1 MNIFFTN
8 TTKYL
13 IIAKINSI
21 EYLLE
26 PNQVQQLSAYDNDK
40 IVLSIVNNTVN
51 KSYKEKLK
59 NSLNNLVLNVS
70 CTYLIKNLK
79 ENENIQIANEIYE
92 FNENALLLPF
102 AYHYLKPCINNTQLQ
117 LVQCEA
123 DNVKAI
129 KKIYF
134 IFALLGDGGFD
145 FLLNIFSVSFQ
156 MHRIKK
162 LCDDNKILQ
171 IINTTIFRSN

>member
-1 MNIFFTN
+1 MNIFFNN
-8 TTKYL
+8 TTKYS
-13 IIAKINSI
+13 ISVKINSI
-21 EYLLE
+21 EYLLK
-26 PNQVQQLSAYDNDK
+26 PNQVQQLSVYDNDK
-40 IVLSIVNNTVN
+40 IVLSTVHNTIN
-51 KSYKEKLK
+51 KSYSEKLK

-70 CTYLIKNLK
+70 CTYLIENLK

-102 AYHYLKPCINNTQLQ
+102 AYHYLKPRINNTQLQ
-117 LVQCEA
+117 LVQCKA

-145 FLLNIFSVSFQ
+145 FLLNIFSISFQ

-162 LCDDNKILQ
+162 LCDNNKILQ
-171 IINTTIFRSN
+171 ILKYNNL